1 LNKYLRSGHIE
12 KIKTLK
18 QWAHD
23 HLPQKLTP
31 VIDYTLGWLSP
42 ELLGTGFLVKSQT
55 DDGVIAM
62 VPFLPINTDFQR
74 QIHSGLVINAGQEMI
89 RAYLQR
95 NVVGFNFIFSKINLH
110 LNKKLNWTSDLTL
123 KMNVNSGY
131 FEAQL
136 IEFQKRKSAEFDFTV
151 DIQVGDSK
159 KVDQLSFK
167 IELHKLNLLS

>member
-1 LNKYLRSGHIE
+1 MNKYLRSGQIE

-23 HLPQKLTP
+23 HLPRKLTP

-42 ELLGTGFLVKSQT
+42 ELLGSGFLIKTQT
-55 DDGVIAM
+55 DAGVIAE
-62 VPFLPINTDFQR
+62 VPFLSSNTDFQR

-89 RAYLQR
+89 RAYFQR
-95 NVVGFNFIFSKINLH
+95 NVAGLNFEFSKINLL
-110 LNKKLNWTSDLTL
+110 LNKKLIWTSDLTL
-123 KMNVNSGY
+123 KMNVNAEY

-136 IEFQKRKSAEFDFTV
+136 IEFQKKKTAEFDFTI

>member
-1 LNKYLRSGHIE
+1 MNKYLRSGHIE

-42 ELLGTGFLVKSQT
+42 ELLGTGFLIKTQT
-55 DDGVIAM
+55 DTNVIAT
-62 VPFLPINTDFQR
+62 VPFLTINSDFQH
-74 QIHSGLVINAGQEMI
+74 QIHSGLVVNAGQEMI

-95 NVVGFNFIFSKINLH
+95 NVVGMSFEYSKINLH

-123 KMNVNSGY
+123 KMNVSEEY
-131 FEAQL
+131 FESQL
-136 IEFQKRKSAEFDFTV
+136 IEFQKKKTAEFDFTI
-151 DIQVGDSK
+151 DIHVGESK
-159 KVDQLSFK
+159 KIDQLSFK